1 MPSGM
6 SPLRARAMKV
16 ALLLQRSA
24 GWGRCAGWMIP
35 DSQSMLDRQV
45 SQSGNE
51 AQRSE
56 MRTMCRRSTRA
67 ADGRLARQM
76 SHEDEELGYSMPLK
90 LGEGFASARGMRRAR
105 ARRPRNTWFDTPAS
119 SKEGSN
125 NRGATGTGTRT
136 MSGSGAARLG
146 EGDGRGRRV
155 VRDGGGGGWRT
166 VERKS
171 EKWVRVR
178 EGRGVWQWW
187 WGCVVR

>member
-90 LGEGFASARGMRRAR
+90 LGEGFASGVECGALELDARETPGSTHRRP
-105 ARRPRNTWFDTPAS
+105 ARRV
-119 SKEGSN
+119 
-125 NRGATGTGTRT
+125 RT
-136 MSGSGAARLG
+136 IAGRQ
-146 EGDGRGRRV
+146 GRGR
-155 VRDGGGGGWRT
+155 GL
-166 VERKS
+166 
-171 EKWVRVR
+171 
-178 EGRGVWQWW
+178 
-187 WGCVVR
+187 